1 MGKSLIIKGA
11 DFSANAI
18 SFPTDNLIELLSTA
32 FNVGVGIQGPDKL
45 GQISAE
51 NRASCFMVDISEI
64 YYSGART
71 VKLQTNPDYLA
82 VLILGKSNVS
92 WNTYNEEGEPR
103 DWLLGWGN
111 GKYKGPISA
120 DSKMTLNIKRVDN
133 AAIENSVTLSDVFAS
148 IKLL

>member
-1 MGKSLIIKGA
+1 MGKNLIIKGA

-32 FNVGVGIQGPDKL
+32 FEVGVGIQGPEQL
-45 GQISAE
+45 RQISST

-71 VKLQTNPDYLA
+71 VKLQTNTDYLA
-82 VLILGKSNVS
+82 VLILGESNGS
-92 WNTYNEEGEPR
+92 WHTYNAEGEPG
-103 DWLLGWGN
+103 DWNSGWGN
-111 GKYKGPISA
+111 GKYKGPIST
-120 DSKMTLNIKRVDN
+120 DSKMTLNVKRVDN
-133 AAIENSVTLSDVFAS
+133 ADIADTVTLSDVFAY

>member
-18 SFPTDNLIELLSTA
+18 SSPTDNLIELLSTA
-32 FNVGVGIQGPDKL
+32 FEVGVGIQGPDKL
-45 GQISAE
+45 HQVSAE

-82 VLILGKSNVS
+82 VLTLGESNVIWHS
-92 WNTYNEEGEPR
+92 YNAEGEPG
-103 DWLLGWGN
+103 DWSIGWGN
-111 GKYKGPISA
+111 GKYKGPISTN
-120 DSKMTLNIKRVDN
+120 SKMTLNIKRVDG
-133 AAIENSVTLSDVFAS
+133 ADIADTVTLSDVFAY